1 MSLIVKRN
9 IAIVK
14 KGVEAW
20 VQQQP
25 VVYVEPLCVA
35 RLTPRFDV
43 RGFENVDLRAA
54 RGGAFAPKLDEF
66 LAESALTDSREYYQT
81 FSVSVSIASARICCS
96 CAFAMTSA
104 TSSANQYFRVAPK
117 LPLRLGLTPIE
128 IQKCSNS
135 SCKLPFWTGYEP

>member
-66 LAESALTDSREYYQT
+66 LAESALTDSREYYLSFFC
-81 FSVSVSIASARICCS
+81 FSEHRVSQ
-96 CAFAMTSA
+96 
-104 TSSANQYFRVAPK
+104 NLLL
-117 LPLRLGLTPIE
+117 LPLCDDLSHILG
-128 IQKCSNS
+128 
-135 SCKLPFWTGYEP
+135 